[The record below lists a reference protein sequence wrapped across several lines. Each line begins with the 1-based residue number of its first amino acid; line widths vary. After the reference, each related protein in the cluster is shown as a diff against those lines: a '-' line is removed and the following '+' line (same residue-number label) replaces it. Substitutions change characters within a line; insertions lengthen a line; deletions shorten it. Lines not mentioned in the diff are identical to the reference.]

1 MPGAAEE
8 MNMAGMRAVV
18 VGVMAALA
26 SAPAPASS
34 ICPADIVPV
43 GPGDNVVNLDDFLY
57 VLGHWGQTGGPA
69 DIYPYPFGDAK
80 VDVLDFL
87 TVLAEWGP
95 CPAPAPQGVCCY
107 GDGNYVGGL
116 DENFC
121 LQSGGLAFMPNAG
134 GAESG
139 GPIGGFADADN
150 DRIPDVFE
158 LNNCMQAGDA
168 CFVPTNPNN
177 PDTDGDALEDGDEKF
192 GGNTVP
198 LHQMGANPCKKNIFV
213 EADWVRHPGNA
224 NDHNRPHPNQVARV
238 VTAFANSPVTNPNG
252 TTGVI
257 FLIDYGQGA
266 AGGCAACT
274 GGNQIIDTNGRVD
287 IPANDNN
294 PDGLEGEFKT
304 FKTANFN
311 QFRQAYFH
319 YLILCDGF
327 SEDGT
332 NSDASGVAELPG
344 DDFIVSWGDTAS
356 GDDGRIGN
364 TIMHELGHNLQLRH
378 GGFSDTNRKPNYNS
392 VMNYRFQ
399 NVGIDTGTDA
409 LPDGFGAGALSYSTG
424 VRIDL
429 NENALLETNGINGA
443 DDIDWNADGMINA
456 AAYPLNI
463 NCPLNGVMNTG
474 ERCGTQGDCDDS
486 TCNILAD
493 NNDWASLVYTGIYT
507 SPDLVDVEIEIIVCM
522 PKALAPLPGVQK

>member
-1 MPGAAEE
+1 MSRW
-8 MNMAGMRAVV
+8 RAFVI
-18 VGVMAALA
+18 ALA
-26 SAPAPASS
+26 AAMPAAPAGASS

-43 GPGDNVVNLDDFLY
+43 GPGDGVVNLDDFLY
-57 VLGHWGQTGGPA
+57 VLSHWGQTGGPA
-69 DIYPYPFGDAK
+69 DIHPLPYGDAI

-87 TVLAEWGP
+87 RVLAEWGP
-95 CPAPAPQGVCCY
+95 CPEPLPEGVCCY
-107 GDGNYVGGL
+107 GDGYYVGGS
-116 DENFC
+116 DANFC
-121 LQSGGLAFMPNAG
+121 LQSGGLAFVPNAG
-134 GAESG
+134 GAEAG
-139 GPIGGFADADN
+139 GAPIGSYADADN

-158 LNNCMQAGDA
+158 LNDCTLAGDG
-168 CFVPTNPNN
+168 CFVPTSPTN
-177 PDTDGDALEDGDEKF
+177 PDTDGDGLEDGDEKF

-213 EADWVRHPGNA
+213 EADWVKHPSNA
-224 NDHNRPHPNQVARV
+224 EDHNRPHANQVARV
-238 VTAFANSPVTNPNG
+238 VTAFANSPVANPNG

-257 FLIDYGQGA
+257 ILIDYGQGA
-266 AGGCAACT
+266 GGGCAPCT

-287 IPANDNN
+287 IPANYNN

-304 FKTANFN
+304 FKNANFAPL
-311 QFRQAYFH
+311 RQAYFH
-319 YLILCDGF
+319 YLIMCDGF

-378 GGFSDTNRKPNYNS
+378 GGFSGTNRKPNYNS

-424 VRIDL
+424 ARIDL
-429 NENALLETNGINGA
+429 NENSLLETNGINGA
-443 DDIDWNADGMINA
+443 DDIDWNDDGMINA

-463 NCPLNGVMNTG
+463 NCPLNGGVNTG
-474 ERCGTQGDCDDS
+474 ERCGTQGDCDDAS
-486 TCNILAD
+486 CDILSD
-493 NNDWASLVYTGIYT
+493 YNDWANLVYTGIYT
-507 SPDLVDVEIEIIVCM
+507 SPDLAVPEILICM
-522 PKALAPLPGVQK
+522 PKPEAPDPGRQD